1 MTNLK
6 PIKTD
11 KVESVKVTIPAGVQ
25 WLASLTSPVEAV
37 GKYWHLTSSLNS
49 VLSIFSMVLLSL
61 IGGDVLTARG
71 DNQMPV
77 GVRPLGMGSSFVAVA
92 DDANAIAWNPAGLI
106 NVGQMAINGMTAN
119 LHGIESLQ
127 QSYLSSIFPLT
138 DRNAIGIDWTRLR
151 FGDNELEF
159 RDDRITFSY
168 GIGILKSLSAG
179 VNVKRVS
186 MGSVLDGYTIGDAT
200 GFGFDVGLRY
210 QPTDWL
216 AVGFFGQDITNTK
229 VNFNYEEIDVENEK
243 RNEKDKVASRHLRF
257 GMIYKPLHQT
267 ILALDLG
274 EGLHLGAEQ
283 WIYNVLAVR
292 GGLTAHLNKIT
303 PAGSETGAREP
314 FSLSA
319 GGTLRYGGLRFDYA
333 YLNAPTLGD
342 THRFSMIFGFDYDPK
357 LIQVDSIVMRDVL
370 LSFYQQYHIPNPLSG
385 ELVLTSMFKKDLNVS
400 VSVFIPEYMDR
411 PLLVARDTL
420 LPKAGSDAGTKRIP
434 LAFQFNRKVERLE
447 QDLQTEAEIIV
458 NYSYLGRT
466 RELRQRQPVMLRQ
479 MGKVAYRE
487 KLDPMVA
494 FIDPGDPVAKSFA
507 TTASQISIESGDL
520 AQFGNLLTAM
530 KIYEAL
536 NSRGIQY
543 QSDTETPF
551 QSIYGKGYV
560 VDETTSYTQSLL
572 SAADLWYIDV
582 DGPFKEMRYPR
593 SMLTTNDLIGD
604 CDDLSA
610 LYATLLEAAG
620 VRTKLV
626 DVGENVFLMF
636 ETSVTQL
643 SDMNVE
649 ERLVVQDGGKLW
661 IPIDIK
667 AFGTSFAA
675 AWRAGAVAYDDA
687 AREDQLK
694 LVDVHAAWNTYV
706 RMHPPTA
713 VEEAPLASEEVARR
727 IAEGMDEL
735 AAMFNN

>member
-168 GIGILKSLSAG
+168 GFGILKSLSAG
-179 VNVKRVS
+179 MNVKRVA
-186 MGSVLDGYTIGDAT
+186 MGSVLDTYTIGDAT
-200 GFGFDVGLRY
+200 GCGFDVGLRY

-216 AVGFFGQDITNTK
+216 AIGFFGQDITNTK

-257 GMIYKPLHQT
+257 GMMYKPLHQT

-357 LIQVDSIVMRDVL
+357 LIQVDSIVMRDV
-370 LSFYQQYHIPNPLSG
+370 
-385 ELVLTSMFKKDLNVS
+385 
-400 VSVFIPEYMDR
+400 
-411 PLLVARDTL
+411 
-420 LPKAGSDAGTKRIP
+420 
-434 LAFQFNRKVERLE
+434 
-447 QDLQTEAEIIV
+447 
-458 NYSYLGRT
+458 
-466 RELRQRQPVMLRQ
+466 
-479 MGKVAYRE
+479 
-487 KLDPMVA
+487 
-494 FIDPGDPVAKSFA
+494 
-507 TTASQISIESGDL
+507 
-520 AQFGNLLTAM
+520 
-530 KIYEAL
+530 
-536 NSRGIQY
+536 
-543 QSDTETPF
+543 
-551 QSIYGKGYV
+551 
-560 VDETTSYTQSLL
+560 
-572 SAADLWYIDV
+572 
-582 DGPFKEMRYPR
+582 
-593 SMLTTNDLIGD
+593 
-604 CDDLSA
+604 
-610 LYATLLEAAG
+610 
-620 VRTKLV
+620 
-626 DVGENVFLMF
+626 
-636 ETSVTQL
+636 
-643 SDMNVE
+643 
-649 ERLVVQDGGKLW
+649 
-661 IPIDIK
+661 
-667 AFGTSFAA
+667 
-675 AWRAGAVAYDDA
+675 
-687 AREDQLK
+687 
-694 LVDVHAAWNTYV
+694 
-706 RMHPPTA
+706 
-713 VEEAPLASEEVARR
+713 
-727 IAEGMDEL
+727 
-735 AAMFNN
+735 